1 MPNEQNKIQELQ
13 WLLCPKCGKKTR
25 LKLRNDT
32 ELKNFPLYC
41 PKCKQMTLVDVKNFG
56 ILKQM
61 DLVDPQYFPNGRK
74 KNSPQKLET
83 EGLISGD

>member
-1 MPNEQNKIQELQ
+1 MSDEQNKNKDLQ

-41 PKCKQMTLVDVKNFG
+41 PKCKSVTLVDVKNFD
-56 ILKQM
+56 ILKQT
-61 DLVDPQYFPNGRK
+61 DLADPQYFLNGK
-74 KNSPQKLET
+74 K
-83 EGLISGD
+83 